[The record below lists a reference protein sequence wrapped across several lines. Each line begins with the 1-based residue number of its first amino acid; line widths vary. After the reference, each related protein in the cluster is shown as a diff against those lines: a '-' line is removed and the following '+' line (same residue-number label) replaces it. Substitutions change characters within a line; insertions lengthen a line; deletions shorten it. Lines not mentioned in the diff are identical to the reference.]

1 MKPLLHL
8 FGIAFLATFLAGC
21 CGYRVGP
28 ISATNYHSVAVPVF
42 RNATY
47 QPQLEA
53 ETTAA
58 IIRMFQNDGTLHV
71 TSANEADIV
80 MTGEI
85 IRYDREDL
93 RSLRNDTRKPREYRI
108 SLEAKVRVRDRR
120 TGNLVLK
127 DTVVRGTADTF
138 IGTDQQS
145 AEQQALPL
153 CAEDL
158 ARKTVR
164 MIVEAW

>member
-1 MKPLLHL
+1 MKAFPRLL
-8 FGIAFLATFLAGC
+8 GISVLTTLLAGC

-28 ISATNYHSVAVPVF
+28 VSPTSYHTVAVPVF

-47 QPQLEA
+47 QPQLEG

-58 IIRMFQNDGTLHV
+58 IVRAFQTDGTLRV
-71 TSANEADIV
+71 TAASEADIIL
-80 MTGEI
+80 TGEI
-85 IRYDREDL
+85 IRYNREDL

-108 SLEAKVRVRDRR
+108 TVDAKLRARDRR
-120 TGNLVLK
+120 TGALVLK
-127 DTVVRGTADTF
+127 DTIVRGRADTF

>member
-1 MKPLLHL
+1 MKAFTRL
-8 FGIAFLATFLAGC
+8 FAIAILSTLLAGC

-28 ISATNYHSVAVPVF
+28 VSPTNYHTVAVPVF

-47 QPQLEA
+47 QPQIEG

-58 IIRMFQNDGTLHV
+58 IIRAFQTDGTLRV
-71 TSANEADIV
+71 IEANEADVIV
-80 MTGEI
+80 TGEI
-85 IRYDREDL
+85 IRYGREDL

-108 SLEAKVRVRDRR
+108 TVEAKLRARDRR
-120 TGNLVLK
+120 TGALVLK
-127 DTVVRGTADTF
+127 DTIVRGRADAF

-158 ARKTVR
+158 ARRTVR